1 MFSVCLQA
9 APARYISLSASLPP
23 VFVLL
28 EYRRITAAV
37 NCDARERELAVKNIH
52 NFTLHFPRRQII
64 IVWSPKKCANI
75 EDCWRLPCPH
85 VGGRV
90 RCVDRHEAGAALTG
104 YEAAAGC
111 HPAAQTVRQTRTETQ
126 QYQTI
131 STFQQ
136 NSFSPLNLKTD

>member
-85 VGGRV
+85 VGGCQVCGPSRG
-90 RCVDRHEAGAALTG
+90 RGGTDRIWGCG
-104 YEAAAGC
+104 CC